1 MCLISPIC
9 CVWLINEWQ
18 NVDRSQSRVACQD
31 FIGLWLFEARK
42 KFIFLTDSVVQNF
55 LEAEVNKY
63 EKKNPKLRT
72 LPT

>member
-1 MCLISPIC
+1 MNGKALTVLSPGSLVKIFSDYGY
-9 CVWLINEWQ
+9 LKH
-18 NVDRSQSRVACQD
+18 
-31 FIGLWLFEARK
+31 GK

-72 LPT
+72 LPK